1 MPDSFGLA
9 LAVTGA
15 LGAGVIV
22 CLSFLVAPLVFKTI
36 DGPGAS
42 RFLRALFPRY
52 YRALLALS
60 VVAAG
65 LALASHSVAIWP
77 AASWLLA
84 AAGSLILVPLINAAR
99 DAGPGSAARF
109 RQLHGLSVALNVV
122 MLIAC
127 IWLVTAMSRLTSA
140 G

>member
-1 MPDSFGLA
+1 MPDSSALA

-36 DGPGAS
+36 DGPSAS

-52 YRALLALS
+52 YRSLLALAA
-60 VVAAG
+60 VAAG
-65 LALASHSVAIWP
+65 LALASHSGATWP
-77 AASWLLA
+77 AVSWLLA
-84 AAGSLILVPLINAAR
+84 AAGSLVLVPFINAAR

-109 RQLHGLSVALNVV
+109 RQLHGLSVVLNVV
-122 MLIAC
+122 MLVAC
-127 IWLVTAMSRLTSA
+127 IWLVTVVSRLNA
-140 G
+140 GC